1 MKTLR
6 TIPLSLAIASFIS
19 TILSGPARAEA
30 QELKSTIE
38 GYVAAHQKPILRE
51 LIEAI
56 SIPSVAA
63 DHENIRRKASF
74 LRDRLERRGFEAE
87 LLETEGNPLVYG
99 SRPTPGATRTL
110 LLYAH
115 YDGQPVDP
123 SKWHQG
129 DPFVPILR
137 SGKLEDG
144 ARELDFDRQQTFDPE
159 WRIYGRSVSDD
170 TGPIIALLASLDAL
184 GASGAKPTSTL
195 RVVLDGE
202 EEAGSGSLVGAIDRY
217 RDKFEADLMLV
228 LDGPLHP
235 SGRPT
240 VVYGARGI
248 VTLEIT
254 VYGPKF
260 PLHSGHY
267 GNWAPNPA
275 MLLARLL
282 ASMKDDD
289 GRVLVDG
296 FYDGVNLTDRD
307 REVME
312 RVPDDLEGLKKLFG
326 FSRPDR
332 VGKTLQEAIQYPSLN
347 LRGLASGWVG
357 SEART
362 IVPSQATAAIDIRLV
377 AETDADETYRKVLAH
392 IEKQGYHVVST
403 DPDDATRARYG
414 RIAKVTRTPGSNAY
428 RTALDDPK
436 TVPVVDALTEMFS
449 QPPVQLRTSGGTV
462 PIAPFIRALGFPA
475 LSAPTVNFDNNQH
488 SPNENLRLGH
498 FFQSIV
504 AFAALFT
511 M

>member
-1 MKTLR
+1 MQASSTKKRSKILV
-6 TIPLSLAIASFIS
+6 LAALAVTAQS
-19 TILSGPARAEA
+19 ARSEA
-30 QELKSTIE
+30 QALKSAIE
-38 GYVAAHQKPILRE
+38 RYAQARQKPILRE
-51 LIEAI
+51 LLDAV
-56 SIPSVAA
+56 SIPSVAS
-63 DHENIRRKASF
+63 DRENIRRKAGF
-74 LRDRLERRGFEAE
+74 LRDSLERRGFRAA

-99 SRPTPGATRTL
+99 DRPTPGATRTL

-115 YDGQPVDP
+115 YDGQPVDR
-123 SKWHQG
+123 SKWSQP
-129 DPFVPILR
+129 DPFVPVLR

-144 ARELDFDRQQTFDPE
+144 APELDFEAQESFDPD

-170 TGPIIALLASLDAL
+170 TGPVVALLAALDAL
-184 GASGAKPTSTL
+184 DSIGTRPTSNL

-202 EEAGSGSLVGAIDRY
+202 EEAGSGSLVSAIDHY
-217 RDKFEADLMLV
+217 RDELEADLMLV

-240 VVYGARGI
+240 IVYGARGI
-248 VTLEIT
+248 VTFEVT

-289 GRVLVDG
+289 GRVLVEG
-296 FYDGVNLTDRD
+296 FYDGVELTDAD
-307 REVME
+307 RNVMAS
-312 RVPDDLEGLKKLFG
+312 VPDDLEGLKAFFG
-326 FSRPDR
+326 FSRPDA
-332 VGKTLQEAIQYPSLN
+332 VGKTLQEALQYPSLN
-347 LRGLASGWVG
+347 VRGLESGWVG
-357 SEART
+357 ADART

-377 AETDADETYRKVLAH
+377 AETDADATYGKVVAH
-392 IEKQGYHVVST
+392 IEKQGYHVVSA
-403 DPDDATRARYG
+403 DPDDSVRASYG

-428 RTALDDPK
+428 RTPLDEPRAA
-436 TVPVVDALTEMFS
+436 PVVDALTEMFS
-449 QPPVQLRTSGGTV
+449 APPVRLRTSGGTV
-462 PIAPFIRALGFPA
+462 PISPFIRALGFPA

-498 FFQSIV
+498 FFESV
-504 AFAALFT
+504 VTFAALLT

>member
-1 MKTLR
+1 MKKMTKQA
-6 TIPLSLAIASFIS
+6 SLAIAFLLPAIV
-19 TILSGPARAEA
+19 TSGRTEAR
-30 QELKSTIE
+30 ELKSTIE

-51 LIEAI
+51 LIDAV
-56 SIPSVAA
+56 SIPSVAS
-63 DHENIRRKASF
+63 DRENIRRKASF
-74 LRDRLERRGFEAE
+74 LRDRLKRRGFEAE

-99 SRPTPGATRTL
+99 NRPTPGATRTL

-123 SKWHQG
+123 SKWRQS
-129 DPFVPILR
+129 DPFVPVLR
-137 SGKLEDG
+137 SGKLDDG
-144 ARELDFDRQQTFDPE
+144 ARELDFEGQHNFDPE
-159 WRIYGRSVSDD
+159 WRIYGRSASDD
-170 TGPIIALLASLDAL
+170 TGPIIALLAALDAL
-184 GASGAKPTSTL
+184 GASGAKPTSNL

-254 VYGPKF
+254 VYGAKF

-312 RVPDDLEGLKKLFG
+312 QVPDDLEGLKKLFG

-332 VGKTLQEAIQYPSLN
+332 VGKTLQEALQYPSLN
-347 LRGLASGWVG
+347 VRGLASGWVG

-377 AETDADETYRKVLAH
+377 AETDADETYRKVLVH
-392 IEKQGYHVVST
+392 IEKQGYHVVAT
-403 DPDDATRARYG
+403 DPDDATRASYG

-428 RTALDDPK
+428 RTALDDSK

-449 QPPVQLRTSGGTV
+449 QPPVLLRTSGGTV

-475 LSAPTVNFDNNQH
+475 LSTPTVNFDNNQH

-504 AFAALFT
+504 AFAALLT